1 MVALATEFAEL
12 AADIRGAGGTDDHQ
26 WRRIGELSVAHVPGC
41 TWASVSD
48 LHEGNARSLAA
59 SDPVASHLDG
69 LQYALG
75 EGPCLHASEAG
86 ASVLCRDLDV
96 EHRWPRFV
104 AQARAETSL
113 RSVLAIRLPG
123 RERSAMNYYA
133 DQPDAFD
140 EVGIAAASILAAH
153 AASLLVVGETAEQS
167 QHLEMA
173 LASNRQIGMAIGVLM
188 AHHKI
193 TDEDAFT
200 LLRVASQRLH
210 RKLRDVAAEVT
221 QTGALP
227 QLPDRAGVV
236 SGVVQDGR
244 SASSRHRPT

>member
-12 AADIRGAGGTDDHQ
+12 AAEIRRAGGTDDHQ
-26 WRRIGELSVAHVPGC
+26 WQRIGELTVAHVPGC

-48 LHEGNARSLAA
+48 LHEGKAQSLAA
-59 SDPVASHLDG
+59 SHPVASHLDQ
-69 LQYALG
+69 LQYMLG

-86 ASVLCRDLDV
+86 ASVLCSDLDA
-96 EHRWPRFV
+96 EDRWPRFI
-104 AQARAETSL
+104 AQARAQTPL

-123 RERSAMNYYA
+123 RERSAMNFYA
-133 DQPDAFD
+133 DHPDAFD
-140 EVGIAAASILAAH
+140 GGAIAAASILAAH
-153 AASLLVVGETAEQS
+153 AASLLVVGETAEHS

-173 LASNRQIGMAIGVLM
+173 LGSNRQIGMAIGVLM

-200 LLRVASQRLH
+200 LLRVASQHLH

-227 QLPDRAGVV
+227 QLPDRAGART
-236 SGVVQDGR
+236 GVDQTRR
-244 SASSRHRPT
+244 SESPRRRST